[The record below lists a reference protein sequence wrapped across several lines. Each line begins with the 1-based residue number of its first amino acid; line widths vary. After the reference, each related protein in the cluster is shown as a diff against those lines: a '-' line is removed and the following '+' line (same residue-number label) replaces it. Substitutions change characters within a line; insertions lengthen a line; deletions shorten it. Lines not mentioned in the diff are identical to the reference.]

1 VERHFGDIARR
12 PAPPQ
17 PDLSEPRPSSER
29 RATKADPLAP
39 LPAVAVGYRVP
50 DPINEIDAFAALLV
64 TGEVLAGGEASR
76 LYQRLVKRDR
86 LATHVFAL
94 MGTFGDP
101 FDVRDPTMLQF
112 LAYLPPGTDVA
123 AVVQAID
130 EEVERTASGLSG
142 GDLSRAVTTMVSDY
156 IARLDPLLE
165 RSIFSGVLEQ
175 QRRRA
180 EWIND
185 LPGVVD
191 AVTADAAAAA
201 AGEWLA
207 PSSRAVLE
215 VVPGAAS

>member
-1 VERHFGDIARR
+1 
-12 PAPPQ
+12 
-17 PDLSEPRPSSER
+17 
-29 RATKADPLAP
+29 
-39 LPAVAVGYRVP
+39 
-50 DPINEIDAFAALLV
+50 
-64 TGEVLAGGEASR
+64 
-76 LYQRLVKRDR
+76 
-86 LATHVFAL
+86 
-94 MGTFGDP
+94 
-101 FDVRDPTMLQF
+101 
-112 LAYLPPGTDVA
+112 
-123 AVVQAID
+123 
-130 EEVERTASGLSG
+130 
-142 GDLSRAVTTMVSDY
+142 
-156 IARLDPLLE
+156 LLE